1 MPPRMRPA
9 AERRNDFEDIFLPY
23 SPAQARWEAARCLGC
38 HDAPCNVGCDA
49 DVDVR
54 RFVQLLQVGEIR
66 GAAETIRRANV
77 FGGTCARVCDA
88 ACQLRCTRATLDS
101 PIDVSGLQWYAIEA
115 ERRMGARPLPVGADR
130 GRSVAVVGGGPAG
143 LAAAAEL
150 RRLGHRVTLFEA
162 GGALGG
168 LLVSGIPAYRLPR
181 DLVGA
186 EIGAVVATGV
196 EIRLGQ
202 RVEGVDELLKSF
214 DAVIL
219 ATGVGQPL
227 RLGVDG
233 EDLIGVVSAT
243 ALLAGQVTELGVRP
257 MVVGGGTAAMDAAT
271 TAIRLAGP
279 AGRVTVLYRRA
290 VQQMTATAHA
300 IDLARAEGMILR
312 PLTVVER
319 ILGDREG
326 RVAAVRCRAVDLGPE
341 DGSGRPGP
349 VVLSGGTFDLQ
360 ATNVIVA
367 VGETP
372 DPALLERFRLSE
384 AEPRADEH
392 GRTGVERLYV
402 AGDLVGGGR
411 SVCWA
416 IASANRAARAVD
428 VDLRSGT
435 ERERSYPVLG
445 PSVDLSV
452 EFLGRRLRS
461 PFLLAAAPS
470 TDDLEMALAGLR
482 AGWAGLVLRTT
493 HADDAG
499 AGPKYPEMATVS
511 NGRQCLSAV
520 GNIAIAG
527 RHSAAEAEAM
537 IAALKKEFPERLVAA
552 SIVGESKT
560 QWQKLAKQLA
570 AAGADAIEC
579 NFKGPQG
586 SLGSRPTAHI
596 GQDPALV
603 RIVTKWVKEV
613 VGDVPVIVKITP
625 QVDDVAEVAKAVS
638 EGGGDAITVPGSVP
652 GLAGVDVE
660 ALAPQPTVGGKS
672 SFSGITG
679 PAILPL
685 SLRSIAEVARATS
698 LPVTGSGGAETW
710 RDAVAM
716 MLCGAS
722 TVQFCTAVMHH
733 GFDLIDS
740 LEAGLALYLERRGAE
755 SLASLVGSVASRL
768 TTYDELVQP
777 GPVRARL
784 DLTTCIRCGRCFV
797 ACRDGAYRAIGW
809 AAETREPTILLE
821 RCVGCGLCAGVCP
834 SDSISYLTL
843 EK

>member
-1 MPPRMRPA
+1 MRPA
-9 AERRNDFEDIFLPY
+9 AERRKDFDDILLPY
-23 SPAQARWEAARCLGC
+23 SAAQARWEAARCLGC
-38 HDAPCNVGCDA
+38 HDAPCNAGCEAGIDA
-49 DVDVR
+49 R
-54 RFVQLLQVGEIR
+54 RFIQLLQVGEVR
-66 GAAETIRRANV
+66 GAAEAIRRANV
-77 FGGTCARVCDA
+77 FGGSCARVCDA
-88 ACQLRCTRATLDS
+88 TSACQLRCTRATLDT
-101 PIDVSGLQWYAIEA
+101 PIDVPGLQAFAIEA
-115 ERRMGARPLPVGADR
+115 ERRLGARPLPVGADR

-162 GGALGG
+162 GSALGG
-168 LLVSGIPAYRLPR
+168 LLVSGIPPYRLPR

-186 EIGAVVATGV
+186 EIAAVVTTGV
-196 EIRLGQ
+196 DIRLEQ
-202 RVEGVDELLKSF
+202 RVESVDELLKSF

-219 ATGVGQPL
+219 ATGVGRPL
-227 RLGVDG
+227 RLGIDG
-233 EDLIGVVSAT
+233 EDLAGVVSAT
-243 ALLAGQVTELGVRP
+243 ALLAGEVAELGVRP
-257 MVVGGGTAAMDAAT
+257 MIVGGGTAAMDAAT

-290 VQQMTATAHA
+290 VQQMTATSRA
-300 IDLARAEGMILR
+300 IELAEEEGAILR

-367 VGETP
+367 AGEAP

-392 GRTGVERLYV
+392 GRTGVERLYA

-416 IASANRAARAVD
+416 VASAKRAAHAVD
-428 VDLRSGT
+428 LDLRSGT
-435 ERERSYPVLG
+435 ERQRTYPVLG
-445 PSVDLSV
+445 PAADLSV

-461 PFLLAAAPS
+461 PFLLAASPS

-493 HADDAG
+493 HADDA
-499 AGPKYPEMATVS
+499 APGPKYPEMATIPD
-511 NGRQCLSAV
+511 GRACLSAV
-520 GNIAIAG
+520 GNISLAS
-527 RHSAAEAEAM
+527 RHTVAEAEAM
-537 IAALKKEFPERLVAA
+537 IAALKKEFPDRLVAA

-560 QWQKLAKQLA
+560 QWQKLARQLA
-570 AAGADAIEC
+570 ATGADAIEC
-579 NFKGPQG
+579 NFKAPQG
-586 SLGSRPTAHI
+586 SLGSRPTAQI
-596 GQDPALV
+596 GQDPSLV

-638 EGGGDAITVPGSVP
+638 EAGGDAVTVPGSVP

-660 ALAPQPTVGGKS
+660 TLEPRPSVGGKS
-672 SFSGITG
+672 SSSGITG
-679 PAILPL
+679 PAVLPL
-685 SLRSIAEVARATS
+685 SLRAIAEVARATS
-698 LPVTGSGGAETW
+698 LPVIGSGGAETW

-722 TVQFCTAVMHH
+722 TVQFCTAVMLH
-733 GFDLIDS
+733 GFELIES
-740 LEAGLALYLERRGAE
+740 LEDGLARYLERRGVE
-755 SLASLVGSVASRL
+755 GVASLVGAAASRL
-768 TTYDELVQP
+768 VAYSELVQP
-777 GPVRARL
+777 GPVRARI
-784 DLTTCIRCGRCFV
+784 DLATCIRCGRCFV

-834 SDSISYLTL
+834 SDSIGYLTL
-843 EK
+843 DK